1 MTMIIRFLDVI
12 SNPKNGVATTAY
24 IKKHF
29 LDFVPLKE
37 TTGAGMAETIIKQL
51 GEMSLSIKNLRGQGY
66 DNGRNMRGENKG
78 VQRRILDVNPRALFI
93 PCCAH
98 TLNLAVNDAVK
109 CCLEATAFFDLVQH
123 VYVFFYSPTRRWE
136 VLTRYV
142 SNLTV
147 KPLSETRWESRIDAL
162 KLLRYQLGDIYD
174 ALAEFANDTNLTGAS
189 GNSTRVDARFIANAI
204 FSFKFVFSLVVWYDV
219 LFEINM
225 TSKQLQA
232 KDLDMHGAI
241 NYLKKTKKFLVN
253 RKNEMEFKK
262 ILVDAVEIAVSLEIP
277 ALFEPEPTRIRRKNK
292 QFTYEGDD
300 EPIQDPKENFKK
312 NFYFAIL
319 DTAIQ
324 SVEERFTHIQKISSL
339 FGFLYDVHSLQD
351 VTSKEV
357 MEHCLNLEKALQHGD
372 SKDIDAADLGSELK
386 SISRRVERCTL
397 PLDLL
402 NFILKNNLA
411 DCVPNTVIALRIL
424 LTLPVSVASGER
436 SFSKLKLI
444 KTFLRTSMQQE
455 RLAGLA
461 TLSIEHEIARN
472 INLMELVS
480 TFAKTKAR
488 KGKF

>member
-12 SNPKNGVATTAY
+12 SNPKNGVAATAY
-24 IKKHF
+24 IKEHF

-37 TTGAGMAETIIKQL
+37 TTSAGMAETIIKQL
-51 GEMSLSIKNLRGQGY
+51 GEMSLSIENLRGQGY
-66 DNGRNMRGENKG
+66 DNGRNIRGKNKG
-78 VQRRILDVNPRALFI
+78 VQRRFLDVNPRALFI
-93 PCCAH
+93 VPLLCH

-109 CCLEATAFFDLVQH
+109 CCLEATAFIDLVQH
-123 VYVFFYSPTRRWE
+123 VYVFFSASTRRWE

-162 KLLRYQLGDIYD
+162 KPLRYRLGDIYD

-204 FSFKFVFSLVVWYDV
+204 FSFEFVVSLVVWYDV

-253 RKNEMEFKK
+253 RRNEMEFEK

-277 ALFEPEPTRIRRKNK
+277 ALLETEPTRIRRKNK

-300 EPIQDPKENFKK
+300 EPIQDPKENFKI

-339 FGFLYDVHSLQD
+339 FGFLYDVHSLQG

-357 MEHCLNLEKALQHGD
+357 MQHCLNLEKALQHGD
-372 SKDIDAADLGSELK
+372 SKDIDAADLCSKLK

-402 NFILKNNLA
+402 NFISKNNLA

-424 LTLPVSVASGER
+424 LTLPVSVASEIEGEN
-436 SFSKLKLI
+436 SSLSTWMKEQLGLVKFSLKSLLLEV
-444 KTFLRTSMQQE
+444 FSN
-455 RLAGLA
+455 
-461 TLSIEHEIARN
+461 S
-472 INLMELVS
+472 
-480 TFAKTKAR
+480 
-488 KGKF
+488 